1 MDISEIKKL
10 LLKSSY
16 TIVVRKNGET
26 FTSTLR
32 GVDPLLKLLNE
43 NPDFLKG
50 AAVADK
56 VIGKGTAMLLAMGK
70 PAYVFA
76 NVISDPAIEI
86 LEKYRVPFEYYTFV
100 PHIMNRR
107 GTDLCPI
114 EKALLDID
122 SLDEGYKTILSTT
135 ETMKK

>member
-1 MDISEIKKL
+1 MDTSEVKKL

-16 TIVVRKNGET
+16 TIIVRKNGET
-26 FTSTLR
+26 FTSTLK

-50 AAVADK
+50 SAVADK
-56 VIGKGTAMLLAMGK
+56 VIGKGAAMLLAMGK
-70 PAYVFA
+70 PSYVFA
-76 NVISDPAIEI
+76 NIISDPAIEI
-86 LEKYRVPFEYYTFV
+86 LEKHRIPFEYYTFV

-114 EKALLDID
+114 EKALFDID
-122 SLDEGYKTILSTT
+122 DLGEGYKTIV
-135 ETMKK
+135 ETSDALRK